1 MSRGKK
7 KAKPRAKGG
16 SAKTTPR
23 RTPAN
28 RHSAPTRPVHD
39 ERTFAHLPPRRRL
52 LTVFAAIAP
61 KFSLQ
66 DEARWMSNHR
76 TTAFQPGNKLR
87 HMPVHFVS
95 AGHLQGTLKEPLP
108 DDKLVQANCP
118 ENASDSVT
126 PSSPASTPDN
136 AQAMA
141 HMAIR
146 SPSPA
151 PSDASSSS
159 ADEVLFR
166 GRGGQPSAASAPTTI
181 RPNQSATNP
190 PTQPTEIHKVQGSA
204 KSSLRADNESHAQRD
219 AESDVDEVDQDQFA
233 KRRRGRPAWEGTTT
247 EWVHRSKP
255 GIGWQPSPSER
266 THVHMYPHNPANPR
280 DAALDDYMQNIED
293 FGFTND
299 LLTAS
304 AFARREMDLDAGS
317 HNDWDPNSPNQDGRH
332 NDHDSEEWG
341 SDLLQ
346 AFDDLST
353 SSDVAETVVRILSK
367 RTRKSGLHYLCVYE
381 GSVIDDARWLPAT
394 FLKSPDEK
402 RVVQAFEAKITERE
416 QQMFTS
422 SDSTSEY
429 DELDGED
436 EEEEGEDDDDDDD
449 DEDEEEDEEEDV
461 DEYADELDD
470 ETIARILQKQE
481 ELGLGSDEMVLYG
494 GDSFFDSSGRTKVST
509 FGSYKTSNKKRQ
521 SRTRGHREASFPS
534 ASAMVDALEMDP
546 YGGFDI
552 MDTERPSLKPKKKG
566 RRGQP
571 PPELEDS
578 DLNEQLQNAWAAD
591 RAKKRLK
598 KAEREELRQQG
609 LLGRRGK
616 APNLK
621 VKYQG
626 GIDMED
632 VVEELREFLLGDM
645 HSLALPPMES
655 SRRATIHQ
663 VAAFFNLSSRSRGD
677 GMDRFTVLSKTSRT
691 HTYTDDEFDIAIQKR
706 NFHKRLRGPLYSQ
719 GGGGRSGRFST
730 IKHKQGGVRSKPQV
744 GYKDGETVG
753 ANAPELGPENKGHAL
768 MMKMGWSKG
777 TALGAGDNK
786 GILVPVAHTVK
797 INKAG
802 LQ

>member
-1 MSRGKK
+1 
-7 KAKPRAKGG
+7 
-16 SAKTTPR
+16 
-23 RTPAN
+23 
-28 RHSAPTRPVHD
+28 
-39 ERTFAHLPPRRRL
+39 
-52 LTVFAAIAP
+52 
-61 KFSLQ
+61 
-66 DEARWMSNHR
+66 MSNHR
-76 TTAFQPGNKLR
+76 TTAFQSDNKLR
-87 HMPVHFVS
+87 HMPLHFVS
-95 AGHLQGTLKEPLP
+95 AGHLQGTIKEPLP
-108 DDKLVQANCP
+108 DDKPAQAHSP
-118 ENASDSVT
+118 EPTPDSAT
-126 PSSPASTPDN
+126 ASSPASTPDN

-151 PSDASSSS
+151 LSDTSSSS
-159 ADEVLFR
+159 TDEVLFR
-166 GRGGQPSAASAPTTI
+166 GRGGRPPAVPATA
-181 RPNQSATNP
+181 RPNQSTSNP
-190 PTQPTEIHKVQGSA
+190 PTQSTEIDKAQA
-204 KSSLRADNESHAQRD
+204 PAQSSLRPDNESSAQQD
-219 AESDVDEVDQDQFA
+219 PESDVEEVDQDQFA
-233 KRRRGRPAWEGTTT
+233 ERRHGRPVWEGTTT

-255 GIGWQPSPSER
+255 GIGWLPPSER
-266 THVHMYPHNPANPR
+266 THANMHPHSHTNPR

-293 FGFTND
+293 FGFTHD

-304 AFARREMDLDAGS
+304 AFACREMDLDAGS
-317 HNDWDPNSPNQDGRH
+317 HNDWDPEAPSHEGRH
-332 NDHDSEEWG
+332 NHRDSEGWG

-346 AFDDLST
+346 AFDDFST
-353 SSDVAETVVRILSK
+353 SSDVAETVARILSK
-367 RTRKSGLHYLCVYE
+367 RTRQSGLQYLCVYE
-381 GSVIDDARWLPAT
+381 GSLIDDARWLPAA
-394 FLKSPDEK
+394 FLKSPNEK
-402 RVVQAFEAKITERE
+402 RMVQTFEAKLMERD
-416 QQMFTS
+416 QQTPTS
-422 SDSTSEY
+422 SDSTGEY
-429 DELDGED
+429 DDVDGEDEDED
-436 EEEEGEDDDDDDD
+436 EEEEEDEDDDDDDD
-449 DEDEEEDEEEDV
+449 DEEEDEDED
-461 DEYADELDD
+461 DYADELDD

-494 GDSFFDSSGRTKVST
+494 GDSFFKSSGSTKSST
-509 FGSYKTSNKKRQ
+509 FGAYRTSNKNRQ
-521 SRTRGHREASFPS
+521 SRKRGHREPSFPS

-609 LLGRRGK
+609 LLGRKGK
-616 APNLK
+616 GPNLK

-632 VVEELREFLLGDM
+632 VVEELREFLVGDM

-691 HTYTDDEFDIAIQKR
+691 RTYTDDEFEIAIQKR
-706 NFHKRLRGPLYSQ
+706 NFQKRLRGPLYSQ
-719 GGGGRSGRFST
+719 GGGGRPGRFSMF
-730 IKHKQGGVRSKPQV
+730 KHKQGGVPSKPKV
-744 GYKDGETVG
+744 GYKDGDTVG